1 MYMYELVC
9 RIKYRVITVQV
20 EFNSKGGVSN
30 VDKMSEWE
38 RKKVFEKFL
47 QSQEVAITLVYS
59 DGSTQLRENLD
70 ATNSSNT
77 KVYKIISVGTA
88 RTCTFIKLCT
98 WYKLH
103 HCTHVL

>member
-47 QSQEVAITLVYS
+47 QSREIAITLVYS

-70 ATNSSNT
+70 ATNRSNT
-77 KVYKIISVGTA
+77 KV
-88 RTCTFIKLCT
+88 
-98 WYKLH
+98 
-103 HCTHVL
+103 